1 MQIVEQPDIFL
12 REPTSEVKLP
22 LGPEDQV
29 IIDQMIDV
37 MKRHNGI
44 GLAANQV
51 GYARRIFVMD
61 VSPGTSTPQ
70 VFINP
75 VIEKRAK
82 EKLTEEEGCLS
93 CPRRLVEVR
102 RPIYIGLS
110 WTCRHGKKQYKTF
123 YYLASRIIQHE
134 MDHLNG
140 KLIIDKDFLEE
151 AEKEKEELNESY
163 KESVRQAKERKE

>member
-1 MQIVEQPDIFL
+1 MQIVQQPDIFL
-12 REPTSEVKLP
+12 REPTSEVKFP
-22 LGPEDQV
+22 LSQEDQV
-29 IIDQMIDV
+29 IIDQMIDT
-37 MKRHNGI
+37 MYRNNGI

-51 GYARRIFVMD
+51 GYARRMFVMD
-61 VSPGTSTPQ
+61 VDPGKSKPQ

-75 VIEKRAK
+75 VIEKSAK

-93 CPRRLVEVR
+93 CPKQLVEVR
-102 RPIYIGLS
+102 RPVYVGLS
-110 WTCRHGKKQYKTF
+110 WTCRHGKRQYKTF

-151 AEKEKEELNESY
+151 AEKEKKELNESY
-163 KESVRQAKERKE
+163 QESVRQANERK

>member
-12 REPTSEVKLP
+12 REPTSEVKFP
-22 LGPEDQV
+22 LSQENQV
-29 IIDQMIDV
+29 IIDQMIDT
-37 MKRHNGI
+37 MYRNNGI

-61 VSPGTSTPQ
+61 VDPGKSKPQ

-75 VIEKRAK
+75 VIEKSAK

-93 CPRRLVEVR
+93 CPKQLVEVR
-102 RPIYIGLS
+102 RPVYVGLS
-110 WTCRHGKKQYKTF
+110 WTCRHGKRQYKTF

-151 AEKEKEELNESY
+151 AEKEKKELNESY
-163 KESVRQAKERKE
+163 QESVRQANERK

>member
-163 KESVRQAKERKE
+163 KESVRQANERK